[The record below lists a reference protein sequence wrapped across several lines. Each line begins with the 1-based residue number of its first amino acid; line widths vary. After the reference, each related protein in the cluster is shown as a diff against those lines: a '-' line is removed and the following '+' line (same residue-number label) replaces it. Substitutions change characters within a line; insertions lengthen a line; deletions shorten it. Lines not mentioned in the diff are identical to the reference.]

1 MANLNTLHRGIK
13 VQKESVN
20 QRFTSQRFV
29 SESIPLQHWDLAVR
43 SGKGRELLLTAI
55 WQLYRLK
62 NIEVSKIVSIVFIA
76 LFERQSS

>member
-20 QRFTSQRFV
+20 RRFTSQRFV

-55 WQLYRLK
+55 
-62 NIEVSKIVSIVFIA
+62 
-76 LFERQSS
+76 